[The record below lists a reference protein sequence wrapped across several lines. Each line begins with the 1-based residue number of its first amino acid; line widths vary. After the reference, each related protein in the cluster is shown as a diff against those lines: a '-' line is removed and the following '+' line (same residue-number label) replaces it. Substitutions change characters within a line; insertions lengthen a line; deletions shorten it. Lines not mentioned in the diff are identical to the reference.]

1 LLESIRNR
9 FSNLFTKAEPEK
21 VIDPYQ
27 YMTHR
32 PGMTPW
38 EQAQSAN
45 QRLSLDL
52 AYWFEHNVSIDSD
65 ICLTLRQE
73 LFRNGIEWEQRF
85 ACRCATCGGEHDELV
100 AVCET
105 CGSPN
110 IIQPITAQ
118 KLYFKNADGTT
129 FFDRCN
135 RQNQSLKD
143 VLEEVEYHLDVADR
157 GIVLLMK
164 YYGLDETGEITT
176 TVPLEILALDPR
188 FTTLIYDKITGLPGG
203 SGKICLAHR
212 GELQDQGSDKCKK
225 CGKKLREAI
234 AKTEYP
240 THSEYYV
247 EGEIFWTSKYFPK
260 FGFPPVFKIIDDA
273 WAYHYLEKRVRNYY
287 EKGRPPA
294 ILEVPSNNIP
304 SVAKM
309 MSDMSAQLMQ
319 NPDYFPW
326 VATDPMSHKGLTVV
340 NMMSDPTPEM
350 LEVKADIRQRFGS
363 FYGVMPLFQG
373 DVGSS
378 GGLNNES
385 RQLEVSNRAFT
396 RGQGI
401 FNDKFFPWLL
411 HQFAITDWKLVL
423 VPAEDA
429 DELAEEQIISAQFDN
444 MKKALDM
451 GMEVEYKTGKVH
463 YSGSPQKAQPLMPPL
478 NLDNGLGD
486 SEDKQGENLPEE
498 QKEEAPF
505 SEQEPDVNTVEDNET
520 PEQLK
525 EKSDDELAGLSHEDY
540 INTITPAPF
549 LKSSRDFIVQAL
561 LKIQQYTD
569 FANLAPQE
577 AEGVYH
583 SIIDIMTKPEGWNLD
598 QVSRNLMRRYPQ
610 LSYFESE
617 RIARTET
624 TAIANKARELD
635 FNESQ
640 PLDTTYYWGGPD
652 DDRTSD
658 VCREI
663 KDRLNGKGL
672 PLSALKA
679 LVNEVSLK
687 YGMKPRDWTPHPNC
701 RHTLRIWFG
710 DM

>member
-1 LLESIRNR
+1 
-9 FSNLFTKAEPEK
+9 
-21 VIDPYQ
+21 
-27 YMTHR
+27 
-32 PGMTPW
+32 
-38 EQAQSAN
+38 
-45 QRLSLDL
+45 
-52 AYWFEHNVSIDSD
+52 
-65 ICLTLRQE
+65 
-73 LFRNGIEWEQRF
+73 
-85 ACRCATCGGEHDELV
+85 
-100 AVCET
+100 
-105 CGSPN
+105 
-110 IIQPITAQ
+110 
-118 KLYFKNADGTT
+118 
-129 FFDRCN
+129 
-135 RQNQSLKD
+135 
-143 VLEEVEYHLDVADR
+143 
-157 GIVLLMK
+157 
-164 YYGLDETGEITT
+164 
-176 TVPLEILALDPR
+176 
-188 FTTLIYDKITGLPGG
+188 
-203 SGKICLAHR
+203 
-212 GELQDQGSDKCKK
+212 
-225 CGKKLREAI
+225 
-234 AKTEYP
+234 
-240 THSEYYV
+240 
-247 EGEIFWTSKYFPK
+247 
-260 FGFPPVFKIIDDA
+260 
-273 WAYHYLEKRVRNYY
+273 
-287 EKGRPPA
+287 
-294 ILEVPSNNIP
+294 
-304 SVAKM
+304 
-309 MSDMSAQLMQ
+309 
-319 NPDYFPW
+319 
-326 VATDPMSHKGLTVV
+326 
-340 NMMSDPTPEM
+340 MSDPTPEM